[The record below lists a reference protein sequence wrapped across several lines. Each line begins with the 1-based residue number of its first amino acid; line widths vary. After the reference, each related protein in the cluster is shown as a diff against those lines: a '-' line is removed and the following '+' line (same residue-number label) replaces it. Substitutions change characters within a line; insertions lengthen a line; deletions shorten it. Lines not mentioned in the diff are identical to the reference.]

1 MVSCL
6 ELLDDIS
13 SALATELVLA
23 LHHRVSL
30 DPRCALTTLLRKC
43 AGALRPTPLT
53 RSFSYSPLEPA
64 RNHLSRHI
72 RRSSSGITVA
82 DSTHITLVGNE
93 SDDARHSNSDP
104 ERKPSGLGGPTEV
117 LVAVGSDVCR
127 VVNASCSEG
136 RACVQAA
143 GVREGIVLAY
153 LTNAGSSWRTAATHN
168 VSSMRSRKP
177 GRRSACAGR

>member
-43 AGALRPTPLT
+43 AGAPLT
-53 RSFSYSPLEPA
+53 RSSSYSPLEPA
-64 RNHLSRHI
+64 RNHQSRHI
-72 RRSSSGITVA
+72 QRSSSGITVA

-136 RACVQAA
+136 RARVQAA
-143 GVREGIVLAY
+143 GVREGVVLAY

-168 VSSMRSRKP
+168 VSSMRSRKL